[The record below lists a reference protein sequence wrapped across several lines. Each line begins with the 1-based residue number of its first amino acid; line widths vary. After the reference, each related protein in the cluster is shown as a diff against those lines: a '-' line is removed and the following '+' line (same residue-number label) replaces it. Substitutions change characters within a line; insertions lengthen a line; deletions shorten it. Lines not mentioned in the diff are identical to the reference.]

1 MCESVLKLVRCN
13 VLCMFTGTWIQIKT
27 CCLMF
32 EGEDMTWDYKYTA
45 VIGGKYQRVG
55 MGTKSHKNRLC
66 YVPNTYPHHLYHASM
81 N

>member
-1 MCESVLKLVRCN
+1 
-13 VLCMFTGTWIQIKT
+13 
-27 CCLMF
+27 MF

-45 VIGGKYQRVG
+45 VTGGKYQRVG

-66 YVPNTYPHHLYHASM
+66 YVPNTYSHHLYHASM